1 MDKVRFGCLILLT
14 YHREDCCFVN
24 RSSDAVVLVVA
35 VSIVGATAI
44 AIADVGRFYGSE
56 LGLIHQ

>member
-1 MDKVRFGCLILLT
+1 MT
-14 YHREDCCFVN
+14 YQRECCCFVN
-24 RSSDAVVLVVA
+24 RSSDVVVLVVA

-44 AIADVGRFYGSE
+44 AIADVGRFYGSG